1 MLKPVT
7 GKNNPQETPTD
18 TPPHGTD
25 PQAWRHNYT
34 TNAGLNKTNK
44 DSGNNKPHPRGTNK
58 KIVATPQNK
67 IAAKTEMTEEETNKN
82 LNKTKRTK
90 FLKNALPKSEPSEC
104 NEPTPK
110 GSPNKS
116 AAIDPA
122 TTKNAFLSTHHTDL
136 HNRQDQTTIKVAQTR
151 TTCCVW

>member
-1 MLKPVT
+1 M
-7 GKNNPQETPTD
+7 N
-18 TPPHGTD
+18 
-25 PQAWRHNYT
+25 
-34 TNAGLNKTNK
+34 
-44 DSGNNKPHPRGTNK
+44 
-58 KIVATPQNK
+58 
-67 IAAKTEMTEEETNKN
+67 AAKKEMTREEIIRN
-82 LNKTKRTK
+82 LNKRTK
-90 FLKNALPKSEPSEC
+90 FFDNALPKSEPPER
-104 NEPTPK
+104 NKPTPK